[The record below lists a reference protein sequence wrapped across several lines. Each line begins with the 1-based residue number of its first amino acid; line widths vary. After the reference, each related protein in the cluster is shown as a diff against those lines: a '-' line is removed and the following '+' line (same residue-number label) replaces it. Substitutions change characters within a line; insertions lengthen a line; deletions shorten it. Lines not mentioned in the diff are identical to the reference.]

1 MRPSTKRLAIR
12 DQENMSDMSD
22 ITLALKKQQHVHPY
36 LYVLK
41 AEDLF
46 CKDTRFSVSHK
57 TASTWQNACAFYQM

>member
-1 MRPSTKRLAIR
+1 
-12 DQENMSDMSD
+12 MSDT
-22 ITLALKKQQHVHPY
+22 TLALKKQQHVHPY